1 MKIQPYELSIWQDYI
16 DDNGQTQE
24 HKLAVIAC
32 DYTSSPI
39 DAYNISLQ
47 ENINGEKTLKF
58 SMAIKYLD
66 SEDNQFKDNPFIAL
80 MIAERKIK
88 LFLGSID
95 YLIQVTDEGDQ
106 FDGDPTINVL
116 SNADDNEERWTEFL
130 IKKVDKDS
138 ANFVMTFECK
148 ESYVT
153 ELGKN
158 GWAVILDNK
167 KKNNYGTAKDLGNRI
182 LENSDWI
189 MDEHTSIKEG
199 NAQAL
204 FRANILGA
212 DKSYEIYSVLDNT
225 IKKTLTS
232 ASGYFYFFY
241 SDLKFSPATETGKQG
256 TWQLKDPMTK
266 EIQILYLDG
275 KDIKTSRDFILDD
288 DGTVIDDAFK
298 YNFFAPKELFTDIEQ
313 STVPGVDSVL
323 VTPKGFSGRK
333 LINSTRTTVEPVADK
348 YVEIY
353 KNKSNEEVYSY
364 LDTTYSTSKI
374 LKNYI
379 ANSKDFTSA
388 AGWTLREDKN
398 HNFLFKT
405 INNYTDN
412 ADILQCYF
420 KNVFLVKKIKDET
433 EWSEWNYNRGPY
445 ANDIPLIPNK
455 KFVIRFRGRMM
466 FYDKDYTDSKT
477 YTSPFARK
485 IEFCLVKSE
494 KDGNYTAI
502 SDTASFSDFPANI
515 YYGGSAT
522 WDKRGYPYVAPGTT
536 RENNPVDNKIYV
548 DEKGYYF
555 MTFNLKADVNMNNNE
570 LVYLGVRGSVDNTDR
585 CWCIDEMQLFEFVQ
599 YHNDAGETCL
609 LFPEDTPVANV
620 IPNRVFYTIN
630 AQNEIQYLDSDE
642 SLYEP
647 IKNNYESVR
656 CLSVSQNNYF
666 NSITSLSE
674 LFQGWAS
681 FHIAHYRDGRI
692 KKDENNKPIK
702 TILISPFHLHD
713 DMNWGGFKYDV
724 NLKTIKRTVDSNAT
738 VSKLIVKNNNNEHAK
753 DGICSILRANDNP
766 LGSNI
771 IYNFDYYITQ
781 GLINERDFNAW
792 YYGNELVDN
801 GWLPK
806 IGALNKQLYEEQQKL
821 AAETTRYKDAKQKF
835 EEYSQSI
842 DDLEKNLAQ
851 YRDNYEYAKKT
862 FTLNKD
868 YAIKYK
874 YQYFSALASIQNY
887 ENNCKTYKEQYE
899 EIFRRITEIYEPAI
913 KELQNKIKA
922 LEDEMYSRN
931 SRFLQEGTW
940 TDDSYIDDTL
950 YYYDACKVSNQS
962 AYPKLSY
969 TMDVADITDNNFY
982 AFQVGERT
990 YVEDPDF
997 FGYDKVDVKSGAVTI
1012 TTIDVPHK
1020 KEVVVQEYVHHL
1032 DDPSKNTITIKTYK
1046 NEFRDL
1052 FSKLTSSVQSLQY
1065 QSGGYNR
1072 ASEIVQPNGEVSIKA
1087 LEKSLTNNAFNISS
1101 AGANDMTFSSDEGL
1115 VVKDIETASNIVRTT
1130 SKGIIMS
1137 NDGGLTWQTA
1147 ISADGINTNQ
1157 LTAGYINAGEIN
1169 ILGGDGNNSFVWN
1182 ESGLSA
1188 YCDGY
1193 DAADRA
1199 YVRFN
1204 KYGIY
1209 GINKI
1214 SQKNTVNIEITDA
1227 NFDSSKDVTTT
1238 THIDMDSPAIELKNP
1253 VYNYTSTGRIT
1264 LSGNLESAFDN
1275 NSIGYFSID
1284 KGKKLITKIP
1294 VNAEDILNGS
1304 IVTVYSYP
1312 SGLDMGQFSLKYNG
1326 IKTHGYTENEMNY
1339 IIRSRE
1345 YEADGV
1351 ATTGSYAYLLQVIE
1365 SNCPSLPVGTWWGPD
1380 GAVGDGIKYNAYI
1393 TQVTLL
1399 FLITSELI
1407 ANLSFECNT
1416 SFANN
1421 CSAKMSITHVDI
1433 QSTPS
1438 LYEEVPIWSQNQIL
1452 SKASFTDIP
1461 FTEEQLITTISK
1473 VISTGSIL
1481 SIGRTT
1487 WYDLDDNVITNYDSY
1502 GITDDKIEL
1511 SDVSFTERLKIFAHN
1526 FKPYVELSMAGSAT
1540 TNIALEFDGI
1550 ESSAIDSW
1558 TVTQDGNELSSTT
1571 TLDYSDHV
1579 PTNLNSLPE
1588 IMANSSF
1595 ALTWKGL
1602 RFNDNNGRALL
1613 FADAETGDLSVN
1625 KITAK
1630 EGSIAGWTINENY
1643 LSHGGI
1649 VGSENSMYLSPVG
1662 VNGDISFGGVT
1673 IAKNW
1678 TIAVGTNFFVSAD
1691 GTLYAKNANIEG
1703 DITANAITIGDIFT
1717 ARPDSSEPSGAYVKI
1732 ANFRVDHNSIYYYPT
1747 ESSTYG
1753 QEDTVM
1759 MCSGSKGSTS
1769 IAGSPKL
1776 NGWTFTSGS
1785 GFGVTNKGA
1794 LYANSGMIGN
1804 WIMNEQGFYSFSS
1817 DNTKGI
1823 GLWHYGVH
1831 TTAGHD
1837 GICIHAGAGSDNIGG
1852 APFRVYN
1859 DGTVVATSAT
1869 ISGTISAA
1877 SFNTISAPSSG
1888 ASFCGWTMTNALFG
1902 KEESHRIIGFDID
1915 QVGKDS
1921 RVFAIGGNGSDTTL
1935 SGSWADCAFYVT
1947 GKGHVV
1953 AKSIE
1958 FGNSYDHVESGGYY
1972 LSTISAGGE
1981 SGENPYILM
1990 ESMVYS
1996 DSSHTIPYNGTYTF
2010 LYPTQVKV
2018 VTYNLGVRSEK
2029 TGSWSSFIQY
2039 KP

>member
-1 MKIQPYELSIWQDYI
+1 MKIQPYELSVWQDYI

-32 DYTSSPI
+32 DYITSPI

-66 SEDNQFKDNPFIAL
+66 SEDNQFKDNPFTAL

-88 LFLGSID
+88 LFLGSTD
-95 YLIQVTDEGDQ
+95 YLIQVNE
-106 FDGDPTINVL
+106 DGSINTL
-116 SNADDNEERWTEFL
+116 NNNDDNEERWTEFL

-138 ANFVMTFECK
+138 SNFVMTFECK

-182 LENSDWI
+182 LENSDWT

-212 DKSYEIYSVLDNT
+212 DKIYEIYSVLDNT

-256 TWQLKDPMTK
+256 TWQLKDPTTN

-275 KDIKTSRDFILDD
+275 KDIKTSREFILDD

-313 STVPGVDSVL
+313 STTPGVDSVL

-412 ADILQCYF
+412 ADISQCYF

-433 EWSEWNYNRGPY
+433 GWSEWNYNRGPY

-455 KFVIRFRGRMM
+455 KFVIRFRGRIML
-466 FYDKDYTDSKT
+466 YDNDYTDPQT
-477 YTSPFARK
+477 YTNPFAHK
-485 IEFCLVKSE
+485 IEFCLVKSGE
-494 KDGNYTAI
+494 DGNYTAI
-502 SDTASFSDFPANI
+502 SDTASFNDFPTGI
-515 YYGGSAT
+515 YYGDSET
-522 WDKRGYPYVAPGTT
+522 WDKRGYPYIAAGAT

-555 MTFNLKADVNMNNNE
+555 MTFNLNADVNINNNE
-570 LVYLGVRGSVDNTDR
+570 LVYLGVRGSVDNTDC

-599 YHNDAGETCL
+599 YHNDAGEICL
-609 LFPEDTPVANV
+609 LFPEDTPVANA
-620 IPNRVFYTIN
+620 IPNRVFYIVNT
-630 AQNEIQYLDSDE
+630 QNEIQYLNSDE

-666 NSITSLSE
+666 NSITSLAE

-724 NLKTIKRTVDSNAT
+724 NLKTIKRTVDSSAT

-792 YYGNELVDN
+792 YYGNELVDD

-821 AAETTRYKDAKQKF
+821 AAETTRYKEAKQKF

-851 YRDNYEYAKKT
+851 YKDNYEYAQKT

-868 YAIKYK
+868 YVIKYK

-887 ENNCKTYKEQYE
+887 ENNCKTYKKQYMR
-899 EIFRRITEIYEPAI
+899 ILSRITNIYEPVI
-913 KELQNKIKA
+913 KELQSKIKA

-950 YYYDACKVSNQS
+950 YYYDACKVSNQN

-997 FGYDKVDVKSGAVTI
+997 FGYDKVDVKSGAVTV

-1020 KEVVVQEYVHHL
+1020 KEVVVQEYIHHL

-1101 AGANDMTFSSDEGL
+1101 AGTNDMTFSSNEGL

-1193 DAADRA
+1193 DMADRA

-1214 SQKNTVNIEITDA
+1214 SQKNTVNIEITDTS
-1227 NFDSSKDVTTT
+1227 FDSSKDVTVT
-1238 THIDMDSPAIELKNP
+1238 THIGIDSPAIELKNS
-1253 VYNYTSTGRIT
+1253 VYNYTSTGRVT
-1264 LSGNLESAFDN
+1264 LSGSLESAFDN

-1284 KGKKLITKIP
+1284 DGKKLITKIP
-1294 VNAEDILNGS
+1294 VNAEDIINS
-1304 IVTVYSYP
+1304 STVTVFSYP
-1312 SGLDMGQFSLKYNG
+1312 SYSDMGQFSLKYNG
-1326 IKTHGYTENEMNY
+1326 IKTHSYTENEVNY
-1339 IIRSRE
+1339 TIRSRE

-1351 ATTGSYAYLLQVIE
+1351 STTGSYAYLLQVIE
-1365 SNCPSLPVGTWWGPD
+1365 SSCPSLPVGTWWGPD
-1380 GAVGDGIKYNAYI
+1380 GAVGDGIKYPAYI
-1393 TQVTLL
+1393 TQITLL
-1399 FLITSELI
+1399 FSITSELV
-1407 ANLSFECNT
+1407 ANLSFNCNT

-1421 CSAKMSITHVDI
+1421 CNAKMSVTRIDI
-1433 QSTPS
+1433 QSAPF
-1438 LYEEVPIWSQNQIL
+1438 LYEEVPIWSQNQLL
-1452 SKASFTDIP
+1452 SSKVNFTDIP
-1461 FTEEQLITTISK
+1461 FIEEQLITAISK
-1473 VISTGSIL
+1473 VISAGDTL
-1481 SIGRTT
+1481 SIGHTT

-1502 GITDDKIEL
+1502 GITDDMIEL
-1511 SDVSFTERLKIFAHN
+1511 SDASFIERLKIFAHN
-1526 FKPYVELSMAGSAT
+1526 FKPYVELSMTGSAT

-1571 TLDYSDHV
+1571 TLDYSGHV

-1602 RFNDNNGRALL
+1602 RFNDSNGRPL
-1613 FADAETGDLSVN
+1613 FFANAETGDLSVN
-1625 KITAK
+1625 KITAT
-1630 EGSIAGWTINENY
+1630 EGDIAGWSINENY
-1643 LSHGGI
+1643 LGYGGTI
-1649 VGSENSMYLSPVG
+1649 GSEKSMYLSPIG
-1662 VNGDISFGGVT
+1662 VNGNIIFGGIT
-1673 IAKNW
+1673 IAKDW
-1678 TIAVGTNFFVSAD
+1678 KIAVGTNFFVSAD

-1703 DITANAITIGDIFT
+1703 DIAANAISVPNFR
-1717 ARPDSSEPSGAYVKI
+1717 ANSSGVRI
-1732 ANFRVDHNSIYYYPT
+1732 ANFKVDDTSIYYSPDNGT
-1747 ESSTYG
+1747 DFGVPNS
-1753 QEDTVM
+1753 VM
-1759 MCSGSKGSTS
+1759 MCSGSGTVKS
-1769 IAGSPKL
+1769 IAGSPEIG
-1776 NGWTFTSGS
+1776 GWAFTAGEN
-1785 GFGVTNKGA
+1785 FGVTNTGA
-1794 LYANSGMIGN
+1794 FYTNYNGSSQSVIFTNDPSRPYFLHAYNYAGTSSVSIG
-1804 WIMNEQGFYSFSS
+1804 
-1817 DNTKGI
+1817 T
-1823 GLWHYGVH
+1823 
-1831 TTAGHD
+1831 
-1837 GICIHAGAGSDNIGG
+1837 
-1852 APFRVYN
+1852 
-1859 DGTVVATSAT
+1859 DGTLSCKGAT
-1869 ISGTISAA
+1869 ISGTINAA

-1902 KEESHRIIGFDID
+1902 KEDSHRIIGFDID

-1921 RVFAIGGNGSDTTL
+1921 RVFAIGGNGTDTTL
-1935 SGSWADCAFYVT
+1935 SGSWADCPFYVT

-1953 AKSIE
+1953 AKSMTLGPT
-1958 FGNSYDHVESGGYY
+1958 GNITLGTDGGNDAIFLADGDGTTMLSARGFRVANYY
-1972 LSTISAGGE
+1972 VSWAFLASIPSIPT
-1981 SGENPYILM
+1981 
-1990 ESMVYS
+1990 
-1996 DSSHTIPYNGTYTF
+1996 SSNDFVLHASEG
-2010 LYPTQVKV
+2010 KMKW
-2018 VTYNLGVRSEK
+2018 VR
-2029 TGSWSSFIQY
+2029 T
-2039 KP
+2039 

>member
-1 MKIQPYELSIWQDYI
+1 MDIQPFELSIWQDYI
-16 DDNGQTQE
+16 EGGTTKE
-24 HKLAVIAC
+24 HKLAVLAC
-32 DYTSSPI
+32 DYITTPI
-39 DAYNISLQ
+39 GAYNISLQ

-58 SMAIKYLD
+58 TMPTRYLD
-66 SEDNQFKDNPFIAL
+66 SQNNQFKNNPFNDL

-88 LFLGSID
+88 LYLGDVKDIINHQNDEDID
-95 YLIQVTDEGDQ
+95 
-106 FDGDPTINVL
+106 
-116 SNADDNEERWTEFL
+116 ERWTEYL

-138 ANFVMTFECK
+138 TNFTMTFECK

-182 LENSDWI
+182 LENSDWT
-189 MDEHTSIKEG
+189 MDERTSIKEG

-212 DKSYEIYSVLDNT
+212 DKSYEIYSVFNNT
-225 IKKTLTS
+225 VKKTLTS

-256 TWQLKDPMTK
+256 TWQLKDPTVT
-266 EIQILYLDG
+266 EIQILYIDG

-288 DGTVIDDAFK
+288 DGTVIDDTFK

-398 HNFLFKT
+398 HNFLFKA

-433 EWSEWNYNRGPY
+433 GWSEWNYNRGPY

-455 KFVIRFRGRMM
+455 KFIIRFRGRMM
-466 FYDKDYTDSKT
+466 FYDRDYTDSKT
-477 YTSPFARK
+477 YTSPFQRK
-485 IEFCLVKSE
+485 IEFCLFKSD

-502 SDTASFSDFPANI
+502 SDPASFNSFPASI
-515 YYGGSAT
+515 YYAGSAP
-522 WDKRGYPYVAPGTT
+522 WDKRGYPYVAAGAT

-555 MTFNLKADVNMNNNE
+555 MTFNLNADVNTNNNE

-609 LFPEDTPVANV
+609 LFPEDVPVANV

-724 NLKTIKRTVDSNAT
+724 NLKTIKRTVDSNTT

-753 DGICSILRANDNP
+753 GGICSILRANDNP

-792 YYGNELVDN
+792 YYGNELVDD

-806 IGALNKQLYEEQQKL
+806 IGALNKELYEEQQKL

-887 ENNCKTYKEQYE
+887 ESNCKTYKEQYE
-899 EIFRRITEIYEPAI
+899 EIFKRITETYEPAI

-1020 KEVVVQEYVHHL
+1020 KEVVVQEYTHYL

-1209 GINKI
+1209 GVNKI
-1214 SQKNTVNIEITDA
+1214 SDENKISINITDTT
-1227 NFDSSKDVTTT
+1227 FVT
-1238 THIDMDSPAIELKNP
+1238 S
-1253 VYNYTSTGRIT
+1253 
-1264 LSGNLESAFDN
+1264 
-1275 NSIGYFSID
+1275 
-1284 KGKKLITKIP
+1284 KLITLQTLIGIDSS
-1294 VNAEDILNGS
+1294 ALEIADNG
-1304 IVTVYSYP
+1304 
-1312 SGLDMGQFSLKYNG
+1312 F
-1326 IKTHGYTENEMNY
+1326 
-1339 IIRSRE
+1339 
-1345 YEADGV
+1345 
-1351 ATTGSYAYLLQVIE
+1351 AT
-1365 SNCPSLPVGTWWGPD
+1365 
-1380 GAVGDGIKYNAYI
+1380 
-1393 TQVTLL
+1393 
-1399 FLITSELI
+1399 
-1407 ANLSFECNT
+1407 LSFKLSQT
-1416 SFANN
+1416 GL
-1421 CSAKMSITHVDI
+1421 MPITLPMKISGNMIV
-1433 QSTPS
+1433 
-1438 LYEEVPIWSQNQIL
+1438 
-1452 SKASFTDIP
+1452 
-1461 FTEEQLITTISK
+1461 TTISNSVTSK
-1473 VISTGSIL
+1473 VSIWTQDSVITEANFTNIPYTETQIL
-1481 SIGRTT
+1481 TILKTKTLGDALVLDTT
-1487 WYDLDDNVITNYDSY
+1487 IWRDLDDNIITNYASY
-1502 GITDDKIEL
+1502 GIENNTITIGGSITTDEFERRLSIFCHNFIPYIEL
-1511 SDVSFTERLKIFAHN
+1511 NLTGNKTSADLVLTFNGVESTAIETWTVIQEGK
-1526 FKPYVELSMAGSAT
+1526 ELSAT
-1540 TNIALEFDGI
+1540 NTL
-1550 ESSAIDSW
+1550 
-1558 TVTQDGNELSSTT
+1558 TQKDEMM
-1571 TLDYSDHV
+1571 
-1579 PTNLNSLPE
+1579 PNLNSLPE

-1602 RFNDNNGRALL
+1602 RFNDSNGRALL
-1613 FADAETGDLSVN
+1613 FANAETGDLSVN
-1625 KITAK
+1625 KITAT
-1630 EGSIAGWTINENY
+1630 EGEIAGWTINEKY
-1643 LSHGGI
+1643 LSCGGA
-1649 VGSENSMYLSPVG
+1649 VGSEKSMYLSPVG
-1662 VNGDISFGGVT
+1662 VNGNISFGGVT
-1673 IAKNW
+1673 ITKDW

-1703 DITANAITIGDIFT
+1703 DITANAISIGDIFE
-1717 ARPDSSEPSGAYVKI
+1717 ARPDSSEPSGAFVKI
-1732 ANFRVDHNSIYYYPT
+1732 ANFRVDHNSIYYYPNPN
-1747 ESSTYG
+1747 STYG
-1753 QEDTVM
+1753 DEDTVM
-1759 MCSGSKGSTS
+1759 MCSGSGGYKE
-1769 IAGSPKL
+1769 IAGSPNL
-1776 NGWTFTSGS
+1776 NGWTFTAGS

-1794 LYANSGMIGN
+1794 LYANSGKIGN
-1804 WIMNEQGFYSFSS
+1804 WTMSDQGFYSYSN
-1817 DNTKGI
+1817 DNKKGI

-1837 GICIHAGAGSDNIGG
+1837 GICIHAGSGSDNIGG

-1902 KEESHRIIGFDID
+1902 KQDNHRIIGFDID

-1921 RVFAIGGNGSDTTL
+1921 RVFAIGGNGTDTTL
-1935 SGSWADCAFYVT
+1935 DGSWADCAFYVT
-1947 GKGHVV
+1947 GNGHVV
-1953 AKSIE
+1953 AKSID
-1958 FGNSYDHVESGGYY
+1958 FGNSYDHEASGGYY
-1972 LSTISAGGE
+1972 LSTIHAGGE
-1981 SGENPYILM
+1981 DGSDPYILM
-1990 ESMVYS
+1990 ESMIYS
-1996 DSSHTIPYNGTYTF
+1996 DSSHTTPYHGTYTY
-2010 LYPTQVKV
+2010 LYPTYVKV
-2018 VTYNLGVRSEK
+2018 VSYNYGTQSQK
-2029 TGSWSSFIQY
+2029 MGYWSSFINS
-2039 KP
+2039 

>member
-1 MKIQPYELSIWQDYI
+1 MKIQPYELSVWQDYI

-32 DYTSSPI
+32 DYISSPI

-66 SEDNQFKDNPFIAL
+66 SDDNQFKDNPFTAL

-88 LFLGSID
+88 LFLGSTD
-95 YLIQVTDEGDQ
+95 YLIQVNE
-106 FDGDPTINVL
+106 DGSINTL
-116 SNADDNEERWTEFL
+116 NNDDDTEERWTEFL

-138 ANFVMTFECK
+138 INFVMTFECK

-182 LENSDWI
+182 LENSDWT
-189 MDEHTSIKEG
+189 MDERTSIKEG

-212 DKSYEIYSVLDNT
+212 DKNYEIYSVLDNT

-256 TWQLKDPMTK
+256 TWQLKDSTINK
-266 EIQILYLDG
+266 IQILYLDG
-275 KDIKTSRDFILDD
+275 KDIKTSREFILDD

-313 STVPGVDSVL
+313 STIPGVDSVL
-323 VTPKGFSGRK
+323 ITPKGFSGRK

-353 KNKSNEEVYSY
+353 KNKSNEDVYSY

-398 HNFLFKT
+398 NNFLFKT

-412 ADILQCYF
+412 ADISQCYF

-433 EWSEWNYNRGPY
+433 GWSEWNYNRGPY

-455 KFVIRFRGRMM
+455 KFVIRFRGRIMS
-466 FYDKDYTDSKT
+466 YDKDYTNSQT
-477 YTSPFARK
+477 YTNPSAHK
-485 IEFCLVKSE
+485 IEFCLVKSGE
-494 KDGNYTAI
+494 DGNYTAI
-502 SDTASFSDFPANI
+502 SDTASFNDFPANI
-515 YYGGSAT
+515 YDNST
-522 WDKRGYPYVAPGTT
+522 VWDKRGYPYIATGTT

-555 MTFNLKADVNMNNNE
+555 MTFNLNADVNMNNNE

-599 YHNDAGETCL
+599 YHDDAGKTCL
-609 LFPEDTPVANV
+609 LFPEDTPVANI
-620 IPNRVFYTIN
+620 IPNRVFYTVN

-666 NSITSLSE
+666 NSITSLAE

-713 DMNWGGFKYDV
+713 DMNWSGFKYDV

-792 YYGNELVDN
+792 YYGNELVDD

-851 YRDNYEYAKKT
+851 YKDNYEYAQKT

-868 YAIKYK
+868 YVIKYK

-887 ENNCKTYKEQYE
+887 ENNCKTYKKQYMR
-899 EIFRRITEIYEPAI
+899 ILSRITNIYEPTI
-913 KELQNKIKA
+913 KELQSKIKA

-969 TMDVADITDNNFY
+969 TIDVADITDNNFY

-1020 KEVVVQEYVHHL
+1020 KEVVVQEYIHYL

-1052 FSKLTSSVQSLQY
+1052 FSKLTASVQSLQY

-1101 AGANDMTFSSDEGL
+1101 AGANDMTFSSNEGL

-1137 NDGGLTWQTA
+1137 DDGGLTWQTA

-1193 DAADRA
+1193 DMADRA

-1214 SQKNTVNIEITDA
+1214 SQKNTVNIEITDT
-1227 NFDSSKDVTTT
+1227 NFDSSKDVTAT
-1238 THIDMDSPAIELKNP
+1238 THIGIGSPAIELKNP
-1253 VYNYTSTGRIT
+1253 VYNYTSTGRNSI
-1264 LSGNLESAFDN
+1264 SGNLESAYDN
-1275 NSIGYFSID
+1275 NYIHYFSID
-1284 KGKKLITKIP
+1284 NGKKLITKIP

-1304 IVTVYSYP
+1304 RVKVYSYA
-1312 SGLDMGQFSLKYNG
+1312 GFYDMGQFSLKYNG
-1326 IKTHGYTENEMNY
+1326 IKTHKYTENEVNY

-1351 ATTGSYAYLLQVIE
+1351 STRGSYAYLLQVIE
-1365 SNCPSLPVGTWWGPD
+1365 SNCPSLPVGTWWGPE
-1380 GAVGDGIKYNAYI
+1380 GIIGDGIKYHAYI
-1393 TQVTLL
+1393 SQVTLL
-1399 FLITSELI
+1399 FSITSELV
-1407 ANLSFECNT
+1407 ANLSFDCNT

-1421 CSAKMSITHVDI
+1421 CSAKMSITRVDI
-1433 QSTPS
+1433 QSAPIF
-1438 LYEEVPIWSQNQIL
+1438 YEKVPIWSQDKPL
-1452 SKASFTDIP
+1452 SSKVNFTDIP
-1461 FTEEQLITTISK
+1461 FTEDQLITAISK
-1473 VISTGSIL
+1473 VISAGDIL
-1481 SIGRTT
+1481 SIGHTT
-1487 WYDLDDNVITNYDSY
+1487 WYDLDDNIITNYDSY
-1502 GITDDKIEL
+1502 GITDDMIEL
-1511 SDVSFTERLKIFAHN
+1511 SNANFTERLKIFAHN
-1526 FKPYVELSMAGSAT
+1526 FKPYVELSMTGSAT
-1540 TNIALEFDGI
+1540 TNIMFEFDGI

-1558 TVTQDGNELSSTT
+1558 IITQNGNKLSSTA
-1571 TLDYSDHV
+1571 TLDYSGHV

-1602 RFNDNNGRALL
+1602 RFNDSNGRELL
-1613 FADAETGDLSVN
+1613 FANAETGDLSVN
-1625 KITAK
+1625 KITAT
-1630 EGSIAGWTINENY
+1630 EGNIAGWSINENY
-1643 LSHGGI
+1643 LGYGGN
-1649 VGSENSMYLSPVG
+1649 VGSEKSMYLSPIG
-1662 VNGDISFGGVT
+1662 VNGDISFGGITVT
-1673 IAKNW
+1673 KDWKIA
-1678 TIAVGTNFFVSAD
+1678 IGTNFFVSAD

-1703 DITANAITIGDIFT
+1703 DIAANAISVTNFT
-1717 ARPDSSEPSGAYVKI
+1717 ANSSGVRI
-1732 ANFRVDHNSIYYYPT
+1732 ANFKVDGTSIYYSPNN
-1747 ESSTYG
+1747 STDFG
-1753 QEDTVM
+1753 IPNSVM
-1759 MCSGSKGSTS
+1759 MCSGSGTVKS
-1769 IAGSPKL
+1769 IAGSPL
-1776 NGWTFTSGS
+1776 LSGWTFTSGS

-1804 WIMNEQGFYSFSS
+1804 WIMTNQGFYSYSS

-1831 TTAGHD
+1831 TAAGHD

-1859 DGTVVATSAT
+1859 DGTIVATSAT

-1888 ASFCGWTMTNALFG
+1888 ASFCGWTITNVLFG
-1902 KEESHRIIGFDID
+1902 KEEGHRIIGFDID

-1921 RVFAIGGNGSDTTL
+1921 RVFAIGGNGENTTL
-1935 SGSWADCAFYVT
+1935 GGSWGDCPFYVT

-1953 AKSIE
+1953 AKSMTLGPM
-1958 FGNSYDHVESGGYY
+1958 GNITLGTDGGNDAIFLTNNDGTTMLSARGFRVGSSFVSWAFLASIPSIPTSSNDFVLHASGGK
-1972 LSTISAGGE
+1972 
-1981 SGENPYILM
+1981 M
-1990 ESMVYS
+1990 
-1996 DSSHTIPYNGTYTF
+1996 
-2010 LYPTQVKV
+2010 KW
-2018 VTYNLGVRSEK
+2018 VR
-2029 TGSWSSFIQY
+2029 T
-2039 KP
+2039 